1 MHLMIKVMLILAII
15 LLTLYLFL
23 VAPRM
28 IHGADRT
35 SFMGNIF
42 YAHRG
47 LFDNE
52 SDAPENS
59 LAAFGKAVDAG
70 YGMEMDVQL
79 TKDDKLVVFHDATL
93 KRMCGVDGNVWDYTL
108 EELQGLRLKNSEEKI
123 PAFSEVLKLVDGK
136 VPLIIEYKM
145 DRPLTKVCELGNE
158 LLREYKGV
166 YCIESFH
173 PFALMWYRKHRP
185 DVMRGQLSGNLA
197 KETKSP
203 KQKKIYTLVTFL
215 LTNVLT
221 RPDFIAYD
229 HRYVNNISRRVCR
242 MLGALSVTYTIKS
255 EQRYEEVKNKFDLFI
270 FDSCRLK

>member
-1 MHLMIKVMLILAII
+1 MIKVILILLII
-15 LLTLYLFL
+15 LLILYLVL
-23 VAPRM
+23 VAPKVIRR
-28 IHGADRT
+28 ADYQP
-35 SFMGNIF
+35 FMGNVF

-52 SDAPENS
+52 SEAPENS
-59 LAAFGKAVDAG
+59 LAAFQKAVDAG

-93 KRMCGVDGNVWDYTL
+93 ERMCGVEGSVWDYTL
-108 EELQGLRLKNSEEKI
+108 EELKQFRLKNSEERI
-123 PAFSEVLKLVDGK
+123 PAFSEVLELVGGR

-145 DRPLTKVCELGNE
+145 DRPLTKVCVLGNE
-158 LLREYKGV
+158 LLSSYTGV

-185 DVMRGQLSGNLA
+185 EVMRGQLSGNLA
-197 KETKSP
+197 KEAKNS
-203 KQKKIYTLVTFL
+203 KQKKIYTLVTYL

-229 HRYVNNISRRVCR
+229 HQYVNNISRRVCR
-242 MLGALSVTYTIKS
+242 WMGALAVTYTIKS
-255 EQRYEEVKNKFDLFI
+255 VERYEEVKNDFDLFI

>member
-1 MHLMIKVMLILAII
+1 MKVLLMVLII
-15 LLTLYLFL
+15 LLVLYLLL

-28 IHGADRT
+28 MNRADRT
-35 SFMGNIF
+35 PFMGNVF

-52 SDAPENS
+52 SEAPENS
-59 LAAFGKAVDAG
+59 LAAFQKAVEAG

-93 KRMCGVDGNVWDYTL
+93 KRMCGIEGNVWDYTL
-108 EELQGLRLKNSEEKI
+108 EELKQFRLKNSSERI
-123 PAFSEVLKLVDGK
+123 PTFAEVLELVAGRS
-136 VPLIIEYKM
+136 PLIIEYKL

-158 LLREYKGV
+158 LLSQYDGA

-185 DVMRGQLSGNLA
+185 EVMRGQLSGNLG
-197 KETKSP
+197 KETKNS
-203 KQKKIYTLVTFL
+203 KLKKVYTLVTYL

-242 MLGALSVTYTIKS
+242 WLGALSVTYTIKS
-255 EQRYEEVKNKFDLFI
+255 TERYEEVKNDFDLFI